1 MRRTTTAL
9 GPPVLALVLLGCTA
23 AAADGSTTSPTL
35 PSPTSPTSLVTPPPV
50 ASGPSF
56 VVADA
61 DGRVGVIEADGSSR
75 QLRDDGWERTVSL
88 DGSYAVSTALVGP
101 GDTKVAWDDLPTGEV
116 LGGTVLV
123 GTDMVAAATR
133 AGGHL
138 TAFVNRADKAADGAI
153 AGGRESSVIVLASPE
168 QGQVARFELAGN
180 VVPEAI
186 GSTSRPDGMPAQLF
200 LLEFLPADAPTRYR
214 VQVLDT
220 ETGELHLPLNLRDK
234 LGPRVDQ
241 EMAGVTRGQVL
252 ADEQGLLFTLYR
264 GTSDMPHGH
273 PYAFVHTLDLF
284 DGVWCLDLP
293 PEMRLEELPGALA
306 VGGDRLYVA
315 SANGLVG
322 AFDIAN
328 IREPQGSVEMLW
340 VAELPNAGGFGPP
353 AIAAGPDGAVVAF
366 PSMSGLH
373 RVAPDGTVLESTVFD
388 DGTEAIAV
396 ADGATYAVGDAWML
410 PGERPDWLGEVTRLE
425 PLQSEH
431 LGV

>member
-1 MRRTTTAL
+1 MCRTTIAL
-9 GPPVLALVLLGCTA
+9 GLPLLALALVGCTT
-23 AAADGSTTSPTL
+23 AAADGSTTPAL
-35 PSPTSPTSLVTPPPV
+35 TSTPAPPTSLVTLPPAV
-50 ASGPSF
+50 SGPSF

-61 DGRVGVIEADGSSR
+61 DGRVGVIDADGSTR

-88 DGSYAVSTALVGP
+88 DGTYAASTVLVGP
-101 GDTKVAWDDLPTGEV
+101 GDTKVAWDDLASGEV
-116 LGGTVLV
+116 LGGTMLEGV
-123 GTDMVAAATR
+123 DMVAAATE

-138 TAFVNRADKAADGAI
+138 TALVSRASEPVDGAI

-168 QGQVARFELAGN
+168 QGQVARFELDGN

-186 GSTSRPDGMPAQLF
+186 GSTLHADGVPAQLF
-200 LLEFLPADAPTRYR
+200 LLEYLPADAPTRYR

-220 ETGELHLPLNLRDK
+220 ETGELTLPLNLRDK

-293 PEMRLEELPGALA
+293 SEMRLEELSGALA

-328 IREPQGSVEMLW
+328 IREPQGPVEMLW
-340 VAELPNAGGFGPP
+340 VVELPNAGGLGRP

-373 RVAPDGTVLESTVFD
+373 RVGPDGTVLESTVFD

-396 ADGATYAVGDAWML
+396 ADGTTYAVGDAWML

-425 PLQSEH
+425 PLP
-431 LGV
+431 